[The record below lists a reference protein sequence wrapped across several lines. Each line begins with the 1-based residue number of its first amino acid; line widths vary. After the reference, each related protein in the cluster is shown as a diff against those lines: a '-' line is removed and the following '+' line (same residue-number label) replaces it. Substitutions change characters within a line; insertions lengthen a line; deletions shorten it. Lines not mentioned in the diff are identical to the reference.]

1 MTFLSVTPD
10 TLLAHVSGT
19 ARARADSRP
28 ASRGAHLMAT
38 LIVAAALFV
47 PGAVVQAKW
56 NRLGVV
62 LNIVQQRCL
71 TSLSV

>member
-10 TLLAHVSGT
+10 ALFHEAPAA
-19 ARARADSRP
+19 ARPYAPALRPPRA
-28 ASRGAHLMAT
+28 AHLAAT

-56 NRLGVV
+56 SRLGVV
-62 LNIVQQRCL
+62 FSIVHQRCMA
-71 TSLSV
+71 SLAV